1 MPDYIDREAFLA
13 SKVFL
18 VAGTLDDYDQGYM
31 DGVDAVEEAA
41 KEFPAAD
48 VRPVV
53 HGKWEGN
60 EEEIYYHGLSFY
72 KCSVCGYHDALLR
85 DEPPNEKFC
94 GNCGAQMD
102 GGEVDAL

>member
-1 MPDYIDREAFLA
+1 MTDYIDREAFLA

-31 DGVDAVEEAA
+31 DGVDAVEGAA

-53 HGKWEGN
+53 HGKWDYILPDNVHGVAFPHCSIC
-60 EEEIYYHGLSFY
+60 EEQSDYMT
-72 KCSVCGYHDALLR
+72 
-85 DEPPNEKFC
+85 PFC
-94 GNCGAQMD
+94 PHCGAHMD
-102 GGEVDAL
+102 GGDAE

>member
-1 MPDYIDREAFLA
+1 MTDYIDREAFLA
-13 SKVFL
+13 DKVFL

-53 HGKWEGN
+53 LCKQCSLWCKDESKLKKTAVCSHWSNLEDAAYIYTYENDFCSYGISEV
-60 EEEIYYHGLSFY
+60 EE
-72 KCSVCGYHDALLR
+72 
-85 DEPPNEKFC
+85 
-94 GNCGAQMD
+94 
-102 GGEVDAL
+102 